1 MGVHIGIEASHCL
14 WTLQSQAL
22 CTDADSIYFA
32 KNFLIEFP
40 RSKYSLH
47 SKKYSA
53 LGWSAVKSGCI
64 LLFILPHCK
73 RSEVHVKKI
82 LMILLSQLIMALSI
96 TSKDVCF
103 SLMITH
109 HSCYTILISIS
120 WQVSSFQPQ
129 GSFLFCLLCIPFW
142 RFT

>member
-1 MGVHIGIEASHCL
+1 MGVHIGIEASHRL

-22 CTDADSIYFA
+22 CTDTDNIYFA

-40 RSKYSLH
+40 RSKYPLH
-47 SKKYSA
+47 SKRYSA
-53 LGWSAVKSGCI
+53 LGWSAVKSV

-82 LMILLSQLIMALSI
+82 PMVLLSQLIMALSI
-96 TSKDVCF
+96 TSKEVCF
-103 SLMITH
+103 SFMITH

-120 WQVSSFQPQ
+120 WQASSFQPQ
-129 GSFLFCLLCIPFW
+129 GSCLLCLLCIPFW